1 MQKFIEQLYLSKLS
15 HVQVEKMLSISHLK
29 KIKKNELLL
38 RSKTICDKS
47 FFLVEG
53 AFVCRYIDE
62 DNAIRKIINFF
73 LEDFQN
79 TFICNDSF
87 FTGKKTNYEIVA
99 LVDSK
104 FIEIKKSDLDSLYL
118 NDRELFQFAYNL
130 IYETLAV
137 ENNLKN
143 KVISESSENLYKYL
157 IANCPQVIKVVPS
170 KYIAEFMGITP
181 EWLSKL
187 KKVK

>member
-1 MQKFIEQLYLSKLS
+1 MQKFIDQLYLSRFS
-15 HVQVEKMLSISHLK
+15 NVQVEKILRISQLK
-29 KIKKNELLL
+29 NIKKNELLVK
-38 RSKTICDKS
+38 SKTVCDKS
-47 FFLVEG
+47 FFLIEG

-62 DNAIRKIINFF
+62 GNAIRKIISFF

-79 TFICNDSF
+79 TFTCNDSF
-87 FTGKKTNYEIVA
+87 FTGKKTNYEIIA

-104 FIEIKKSDLDSLYL
+104 YIEIKKSDLDGLYL
-118 NDRELFQFAYNL
+118 EDRELFQFVYNL
-130 IYETLAV
+130 IYETLAI

-157 IANCPQVIKVVPS
+157 IASCPQVIKVVSS

-187 KKVK
+187 KKLK